1 MLRLPERRTGL
12 VDLLGAPEKVGVELT
27 ESYAMN
33 PPASV
38 SGLYF
43 SHPDARYFS
52 VGKLSRDQVED
63 YAKRKDWELETAE
76 RWLGSNLD
84 YDPHAEDQPAAKA
97 AE

>member
-1 MLRLPERRTGL
+1 MT
-12 VDLLGAPEKVGVELT
+12 
-27 ESYAMN
+27 

-38 SGLYF
+38 SCMYF

-63 YAKRKDWELETAE
+63 YARRKGWELKTAE

-84 YDPHAEDQPAAKA
+84 YDPHADDQPAAKA